1 MRLILSKYM
10 YVKHRNIKVIVPY
23 LNSIK
28 EIKVTMYI
36 RNRYI
41 ICIQKDAG
49 NLSPPY
55 MYPLSPSTH
64 NASRTHSHTSQNT
77 PILLWKQVHIAVSLL
92 HLLRMCDTIR
102 VFIPWRL
109 LYRPHPMKKL
119 IKNILMAIIKKSLV
133 FKHFLRFRF
142 TLYTSILYQKT

>member
-1 MRLILSKYM
+1 M
-10 YVKHRNIKVIVPY
+10 H
-23 LNSIK
+23 
-28 EIKVTMYI
+28 I

-77 PILLWKQVHIAVSLL
+77 PILLWKQVHIASLL
-92 HLLRMCDTIR
+92 ASPVAGVRRHQDFHSMKVVL
-102 VFIPWRL
+102 P
-109 LYRPHPMKKL
+109 RPHPMK
-119 IKNILMAIIKKSLV
+119 IKNISMAIIKKSLV
-133 FKHFLRFRF
+133 FKHFLRFLF
-142 TLYTSILYQKT
+142 TLYTSILYQKTLKKSLKKYLCGRSHTFEKLTPLK